1 MIDVTFLLLVFFLF
15 AFRFPTLEGKLS
27 AYLPADVHDSL
38 DFGSVERVEVKL
50 EVVRPGRRMDPS
62 EPTKPWGEQPGTRF
76 VFDDTR
82 EVRYSIGPRK
92 TLELSELRDRLEELR
107 RASGERS
114 VTIDARAGIVYDEV
128 TEVIDAA
135 LDAGY
140 ERVLFVGSYE

>member
-27 AYLPADVHDSL
+27 AYLPADVPVHRDW
-38 DFGSVERVEVKL
+38 GPVERVEVKL
-50 EVVRPGRRMDPS
+50 EVVHPGRKLDPS
-62 EPTKPWGEQPGTRF
+62 EPTKPWSERPGTRF

-82 EVRYSIGPRK
+82 VVRYSIGPRK
-92 TLELSELRDRLEELR
+92 TVELSELRDRLEELR

-114 VTIDARAGIVYDEV
+114 ATIDARRGVVYGEVAGVV
-128 TEVIDAA
+128 DAA